1 MKKAIR
7 EFLYLFFLALIQ
19 IFSVGSNYTTF
30 GFRDFST
37 FENVLAVF
45 NSTDLV
51 RDYTFLVF
59 IFILLSMLISWY
71 RTDKQKK
78 IGFTGDFLYLLQDA
92 GFLKFK
98 PKKKQFKIFLVLLA
112 LFISMYL
119 FYLPHITSLENL
131 FKNFIF
137 WIPLT
142 LEEELIFRYGL
153 FKHLREKK
161 INAVIVYMIAA
172 FIFGIGHFYKDGING
187 PFESLILGTI
197 YGLFF
202 QFAYESTGWSI
213 YTSWLLH
220 LVSNVLA
227 IYY

>member
-1 MKKAIR
+1 MKKTIR
-7 EFLYLFFLALIQ
+7 EIFYFFFLALIQ
-19 IFSVGSNYTTF
+19 IFSIVANYTAF

-37 FENVLAVF
+37 FENVLVVF
-45 NSTDLV
+45 NTVDLV
-51 RDYTFLVF
+51 RDYTYLVF

-71 RTDKQKK
+71 RTDKEKK
-78 IGFTGDFLYLLQDA
+78 IRFTGDFLYLLQDA
-92 GFLKFK
+92 GFLRFK
-98 PKKKQFKIFLVLLA
+98 PKKKQFKIFLIFLA
-112 LFISMYL
+112 LFVSMYL
-119 FYLPHITSLENL
+119 FRLPHIISLENL

-161 INAVIVYMIAA
+161 INALIVYIIASL
-172 FIFGIGHFYKDGING
+172 IFGSGHFYKDGISG

-202 QFAYESTGWSI
+202 QFAYESSGWSI
-213 YTSWLLH
+213 YTGWLLH
-220 LVSNVLA
+220 LVSNVLT

>member
-1 MKKAIR
+1 M
-7 EFLYLFFLALIQ
+7 
-19 IFSVGSNYTTF
+19 
-30 GFRDFST
+30 
-37 FENVLAVF
+37 
-45 NSTDLV
+45 
-51 RDYTFLVF
+51 
-59 IFILLSMLISWY
+59 
-71 RTDKQKK
+71 
-78 IGFTGDFLYLLQDA
+78 
-92 GFLKFK
+92 KFK

-112 LFISMYL
+112 LFVSMY
-119 FYLPHITSLENL
+119 FFDLPHITSLENL
-131 FKNFIF
+131 FKSFIF

-161 INAVIVYMIAA
+161 INVVIVYMIAA
-172 FIFGIGHFYKDGING
+172 FIFGLGHFYKDGISG

-197 YGLFF
+197 FGLFS

-220 LVSNVLA
+220 LISNVLA